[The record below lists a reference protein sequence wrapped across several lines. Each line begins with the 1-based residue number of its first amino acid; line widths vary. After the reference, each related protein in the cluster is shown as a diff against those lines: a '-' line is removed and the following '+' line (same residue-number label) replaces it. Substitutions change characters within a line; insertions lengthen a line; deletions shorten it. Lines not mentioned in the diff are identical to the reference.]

1 MTVTRIDLVR
11 HGHVENPQRK
21 VYGRL
26 PGWRL
31 SAAGRAEATAT
42 ATRLRER
49 PIVRIYTSPLERA
62 QETAAA
68 IAAACGAPVEIDDA
82 LVESALGAHWEGLE
96 WAEVRSAR
104 FPELDAYLHRPHEVD
119 FVDEPFD
126 ALGARM
132 ARALRTI
139 ASRHPGQEVAAVS
152 HGDPIKAAL
161 CTLQGRPISA
171 LHERRVRT
179 GGLVALELDGATV
192 RVLEEWEPRRSPAV
206 KTRTRR

>member
-1 MTVTRIDLVR
+1 MTATRIDLVR
-11 HGHVENPQRK
+11 HGHVENPERK
-21 VYGRL
+21 VYGHL

-31 SAAGRAEATAT
+31 SAEGREEARATA
-42 ATRLRER
+42 AYLRDR
-49 PIVRIYTSPLERA
+49 PILRVYTSPLERA

-68 IAAACGAPVEIDDA
+68 VASACGAPVEIDDA
-82 LVESALGAHWEGLE
+82 LIESALGAHWEGMK
-96 WAEVRSAR
+96 WAEVRSTR

-126 ALGARM
+126 VLGHRM

-139 ASRHPGQEVAAVS
+139 AARHPGLEVVAVS

-161 CTLQGRPISA
+161 CTLEGRPISA

-179 GGLVALELDGATV
+179 GGLVAVELDGAAV
-192 RVLEEWEPRRSPAV
+192 RVVEVWEPRRSG
-206 KTRTRR
+206 KR